1 MVARVDLR
9 SSTTSHQHP
18 ASASNISWP
27 PTQESSRLAQEIR
40 GSSSPSGSPAEDGT
54 TARSA
59 QPWLHVAKRS
69 DWQRQGASS
78 NKLSAANHLGCS
90 RSAQEHRRKR
100 GCRGHGA
107 QQRRAQQRSQQAAV
121 SWDQRAAGRRSD
133 SANPHAVAPANQ
145 ARCKAMAAGSS
156 GGGVNSSSNSSINT
170 GGDGFDGSVGT
181 PADSTHSRG
190 VVQWIKC
197 Y

>member
-18 ASASNISWP
+18 ASASSIDWP
-27 PTQESSRLAQEIR
+27 PAQESPRLAQEIR
-40 GSSSPSGSPAEDGT
+40 GSSSKSGSPTGSPAEDDT
-54 TARSA
+54 TPRSA

-69 DWQRQGASS
+69 DWQQQDTSG

-90 RSAQEHRRKR
+90 RSAQGHRRKR

-121 SWDQRAAGRRSD
+121 SQDQRAAGRRSD
-133 SANPHAVAPANQ
+133 LANSRAVAPASQ
-145 ARCKAMAAGSS
+145 ARCKAIAAGSS
-156 GGGVNSSSNSSINT
+156 GGGMTSSSRKTSHT
-170 GGDGFDGSVGT
+170 L
-181 PADSTHSRG
+181 
-190 VVQWIKC
+190 
-197 Y
+197 